1 MTSDITSL
9 PSLQPAISAM
19 RPTVSSGDVLK
30 LLTPLE
36 GLLDIGDSASGQVL
50 SSKAVGG
57 QQFQVVL
64 SLITRSGEQATVQ
77 ATSKQALAM
86 GTQVT
91 VTQLPASN
99 LAVSVQQAKANNVGT
114 LTQLDTQ
121 QLPVGTLV
129 QGKVISSQL
138 LSQAAGQP
146 TTYRSLVTLLNTAMA
161 GSILE
166 IDSPAPLRLGSL
178 LSAQV
183 QGAQSLN
190 FVPLSG
196 RLEQLAVNQQLQAQ
210 QSRQGSLE
218 GLLAAL
224 QNLGDNGEVGD
235 DLRASASRLL
245 ASLPDIRQLT
255 DARGVAQALNA
266 SGLFLEAQLTMPQ
279 NGALPDD
286 LKSSLLRL
294 VAQLVPNLPGSA
306 PFNPADAA
314 KALASMLPG
323 YVRSALGT
331 LGQVGEKPDNGG
343 FPLPTRL
350 LGSFD
355 GENDLEHLLRLAS
368 AAVSRLQ
375 SHQLSSL
382 EQSGMSED
390 GKLLTTW
397 QLEIPMRN
405 QQDIVPLQVRV
416 QREDDPREQEE
427 QPVEQREPKDRL
439 WRVELAF
446 DLDPLGPLQI
456 QAQLLRG
463 SLSGQLWAQWPA
475 TARLIDSQ
483 LGDLRERLL
492 ASGLDVS
499 DLQCHQGT
507 PPQGS
512 RTQLEQRWV
521 DETA

>member
-1 MTSDITSL
+1 MTTDITSL
-9 PSLQPAISAM
+9 ATLSPASSTL
-19 RPTVSSGDVLK
+19 RPVVSSSDVLK
-30 LLTPLE
+30 LLTPLDS
-36 GLLDIGDSASGQVL
+36 LLDIGDSASGQVL
-50 SSKAVGG
+50 SSKAVAG
-57 QQFQVVL
+57 QPFQVVL
-64 SLITRSGEQATVQ
+64 SLITSSGQQATVQ
-77 ATSKQALAM
+77 ATSQQALPQ

-91 VTQLPASN
+91 VTQLASGN
-99 LAVSVQQAKANNVGT
+99 LAVTVQQAKSTSVAT
-114 LTQLDTQ
+114 LTQLDTR

-129 QGKVISSQL
+129 QGKVISSQM
-138 LSQAAGQP
+138 QP
-146 TTYRSLVTLLNTAMA
+146 QVGTYRSLVTLLNTAMA
-161 GSILE
+161 GSTLE
-166 IDSPAPLRLGSL
+166 IDSPGPLRLGSL

-183 QGAQSLN
+183 QSSQSLA

-196 RLEQLAVNQQLQAQ
+196 RLEQLAVNQQLQTQ

-218 GLLAAL
+218 GLLRAL
-224 QNLGDNGEVGD
+224 QNLGDSSEVGD
-235 DLRASASRLL
+235 DLRASANRLL

-266 SGLFLEAQLTMPQ
+266 SGLFLEAQLLTPQ
-279 NGALPDD
+279 DGAAPDD

-294 VAQLVPNLPGSA
+294 VAQILPNLPGNA

-314 KALASMLPG
+314 KALANVLPG
-323 YVRSALGT
+323 YVRTALGT
-331 LGQVGEKPDNGG
+331 LGQVGEKPLINA
-343 FPLPTRL
+343 FPLPSRL
-350 LGSFD
+350 LGSLD
-355 GENDLEHLLRLAS
+355 GDNDLQQLLRLAS

-382 EQSGMSED
+382 EQSGLSDD
-390 GKLLTTW
+390 GKVLTTW

-416 QREDDPREQEE
+416 QREDEPDDPERQQAEHTSEHRD
-427 QPVEQREPKDRL
+427 PL
-439 WRVELAF
+439 WRVDLAF

-483 LGDLRERLL
+483 LDSLRERLL
-492 ASGLDVS
+492 ASGLVVS

-507 PPQGS
+507 PPQGA

>member
-1 MTSDITSL
+1 MTSDITGLSSQL
-9 PSLQPAISAM
+9 SSVGALRAAA
-19 RPTVSSGDVLK
+19 SSGDVLK
-30 LLTPLE
+30 VLTPLTS
-36 GLLDIGDSASGQVL
+36 LLDIGDSASGQVL
-50 SSKAVGG
+50 SSKGG
-57 QQFQVVL
+57 TGQTFQVVL
-64 SLITRSGEQATVQ
+64 SLVTSSGEQATVQ
-77 ATSKQALAM
+77 ATSKQPLPQ

-91 VTQLPASN
+91 VTQLASGN
-99 LAVSVQQAKANNVGT
+99 LAVTVQQAKSSSVGT

-138 LSQAAGQP
+138 QP
-146 TTYRSLVTLLNTAMA
+146 QLGTYRSLVTLMNTAMA

-166 IDSPAPLRLGSL
+166 IDSPGPLRLGSL

-183 QGAQSLN
+183 QGSQSLA

-196 RLEQLAVNQQLQAQ
+196 RLEQLAVNQHLQTQ

-218 GLLAAL
+218 GLLATL
-224 QNLGDNGEVGD
+224 QNLGDSREVGD
-235 DLRASASRLL
+235 DLRASANRLL

-266 SGLFLEAQLTMPQ
+266 SGLFLEAQLATPQ
-279 NGALPDD
+279 GGALPDD

-294 VAQLVPNLPGSA
+294 VAQILPNLPGSA

-314 KALASMLPG
+314 KALANVLPG

-331 LGQVGEKPDNGG
+331 LGQVGEKPANG
-343 FPLPTRL
+343 FPLPARL

-382 EQSGMSED
+382 EQSGMSDD
-390 GKLLTTW
+390 GKILTTW

-416 QREDDPREQEE
+416 QREDEPDEPRQQAEQT
-427 QPVEQREPKDRL
+427 PEQRDPL

-475 TARLIDSQ
+475 TAQLIDSQ
-483 LGDLRERLL
+483 LGSLRERLL
-492 ASGLDVS
+492 AQGLAVT

-507 PPQGS
+507 PPQGP

>member
-1 MTSDITSL
+1 MTDITSL
-9 PSLQPAISAM
+9 PTQLPSASAL
-19 RPTVSSGDVLK
+19 RASVSSGDVLK
-30 LLTPLE
+30 LLTSLD
-36 GLLDIGDSASGQVL
+36 GLLDVGDSASGQVL
-50 SSKAVGG
+50 SSKGG
-57 QQFQVVL
+57 AGQPFQVVL
-64 SLITRSGEQATVQ
+64 SLVTANGDKATVQ
-77 ATSKQALAM
+77 ATSQQPLAQ
-86 GTQVT
+86 GAQVT
-91 VTQLPASN
+91 VTHLASGN
-99 LAVSVQQAKANNVGT
+99 LAVTVQQAKASSVST

-129 QGKVISSQL
+129 QGKVLSSQF
-138 LSQAAGQP
+138 QP
-146 TTYRSLVTLLNTAMA
+146 QTANYRSLVTLLNTPMA
-161 GSILE
+161 GSTLE
-166 IDSPAPLRLGSL
+166 IDSPGPLRLGSL

-183 QGAQSLN
+183 QGSQSLS
-190 FVPLSG
+190 FLPLGG
-196 RLEQLAVNQQLQAQ
+196 RLEQLAVSQQLQTQ

-224 QNLGDNGEVGD
+224 QNLGDSSEVGD

-266 SGLFLEAQLTMPQ
+266 SGLFLEAQLLTPQ
-279 NGALPDD
+279 NGAQPDD

-294 VAQLVPNLPGSA
+294 VAQILPNLPGNA

-314 KALASMLPG
+314 KALANALPG
-323 YVRSALGT
+323 YVRTALGT
-331 LGQVGEKPDNGG
+331 LGQIGDKPDTSS
-343 FPLPTRL
+343 FPLPARL
-350 LGSFD
+350 LGGAD
-355 GENDLEHLLRLAS
+355 GENDLQNLLRLAS

-382 EQSGMSED
+382 AQSGMSED
-390 GKLLTTW
+390 GKVLTTW

-416 QREDDPREQEE
+416 QREDEPQEQAA
-427 QPVEQREPKDRL
+427 QPQEQRESKDPL
-439 WRVELAF
+439 WRVDLAF

-475 TARLIDSQ
+475 TARLIDSE
-483 LGDLRERLL
+483 LGNLRQQLL
-492 ASGLDVS
+492 AAGLAVS
-499 DLQCHQGT
+499 DLQCHQGM
-507 PPQGS
+507 PPQGPS
-512 RTQLEQRWV
+512 TQLEQRWV

>member
-1 MTSDITSL
+1 MTSDITGLSSL
-9 PSLQPAISAM
+9 LSNTGALRAAA
-19 RPTVSSGDVLK
+19 SSGDVLK
-30 LLTPLE
+30 VLTPLTS
-36 GLLDIGDSASGQVL
+36 LLDIGDSASGQVL
-50 SSKAVGG
+50 SSKGG
-57 QQFQVVL
+57 AGQSFQVVL
-64 SLITRSGEQATVQ
+64 SLITASGEQATVQ
-77 ATSKQALAM
+77 TTSKQPLAQ
-86 GTQVT
+86 GAQVT
-91 VTQLPASN
+91 VTQLASGN
-99 LAVSVQQAKANNVGT
+99 LAVTVQQARSNSVAT

-129 QGKVISSQL
+129 QGKVVSSQFQQQL
-138 LSQAAGQP
+138 GS
-146 TTYRSLVTLLNTAMA
+146 YRSLVTLMNTAMA
-161 GSILE
+161 GSTLE
-166 IDSPAPLRLGSL
+166 IDSPGPLRPGSL

-183 QGAQSLN
+183 QGSQSLA

-196 RLEQLAVNQQLQAQ
+196 RLEQLAVNQQLQTQ
-210 QSRQGSLE
+210 QARQGSLE
-218 GLLAAL
+218 GVLAAL
-224 QNLGDNGEVGD
+224 QNLGDSSEVGD
-235 DLRASASRLL
+235 DLRASANRLL

-266 SGLFLEAQLTMPQ
+266 SGLFLEAQLATPQ
-279 NGALPDD
+279 GGALPDD

-294 VAQLVPNLPGSA
+294 VAQILPNLPGNA

-314 KALASMLPG
+314 KALANALPG

-331 LGQVGEKPDNGG
+331 LGQVGEKPATG
-343 FPLPTRL
+343 FPLPTRM

-382 EQSGMSED
+382 EQSGMSDD
-390 GKLLTTW
+390 GKVLTTW

-405 QQDIVPLQVRV
+405 QQEIVPLQVRV
-416 QREDDPREQEE
+416 QREDEPDEPRQQAEQT
-427 QPVEQREPKDRL
+427 PEQRDPL

-475 TARLIDSQ
+475 TAQLIDSQ
-483 LGDLRERLL
+483 LGSLRERLL
-492 ASGLDVS
+492 AQGLAVTE
-499 DLQCHQGT
+499 LQCHQGT
-507 PPQGS
+507 PPQGP

>member
-1 MTSDITSL
+1 MTPDITSV
-9 PSLQPAISAM
+9 STLQPTPAAL
-19 RPTVSSGDVLK
+19 RPAASGADTLK
-30 LLTPLE
+30 LLTSLE
-36 GLLDIGDSASGQVL
+36 GLLNVGDSASGHVL
-50 SSKAVGG
+50 SSKAGG
-57 QQFQVVL
+57 AGQPFQVVL
-64 SLITRSGEQATVQ
+64 ALTTASGEQATVV
-77 ATSKQALAM
+77 ASSKLALPQ

-91 VTQLPASN
+91 LTQLPSGTVGVA
-99 LAVSVQQAKANNVGT
+99 VQQAKANAVAT
-114 LTQLDTQ
+114 LTQLDTR

-129 QGKVISSQL
+129 QGKVLSSELVNQGA
-138 LSQAAGQP
+138 S
-146 TTYRSLVTLLNTAMA
+146 YRSLVTLLNTAMA
-161 GSILE
+161 GSTLE
-166 IDSPAPLRLGSL
+166 IDSPGPLRVGSL

-196 RLEQLAVNQQLQAQ
+196 RLEQLAVNQQLQSQ

-224 QNLGDNGEVGD
+224 QNLGDSSDVGD
-235 DLRASASRLL
+235 DLRASANRLL

-266 SGLFLEAQLTMPQ
+266 SGLFMEAQLLTPQ
-279 NGALPDD
+279 AGALPDD

-294 VAQLVPNLPGSA
+294 VAQILPNLPGSA
-306 PFNPADAA
+306 PFNPAEAA
-314 KALASMLPG
+314 KALASALPG

-331 LGQVGEKPDNGG
+331 LGQVGEKPAPSN
-343 FPLPTRL
+343 FPLPSRL
-350 LGSFD
+350 LGGLD
-355 GENDLEHLLRLAS
+355 GDNDLQQLLRLAS

-416 QREDDPREQEE
+416 QREDEPKEQN
-427 QPVEQREPKDRL
+427 PPTPEQRDPL

-463 SLSGQLWAQWPA
+463 SLSGQLWAEWPH

-483 LGDLRERLL
+483 LDSLRQRLL
-492 ASGLDVS
+492 AQGLEVT
-499 DLQCHQGT
+499 DLQCKQGT
-507 PPQGS
+507 PPQGP

>member
-1 MTSDITSL
+1 MTPDITS
-9 PSLQPAISAM
+9 
-19 RPTVSSGDVLK
+19 VSSQQPLPAALRPVVSGVDTLK
-30 LLTPLE
+30 LLTSLE
-36 GLLDIGDSASGQVL
+36 GLLNVGDSATGQVL
-50 SSKAVGG
+50 SSKAGGVG
-57 QQFQVVL
+57 QPFQVVL
-64 SLITRSGEQATVQ
+64 ALTTASGEQATVV
-77 ATSKQALAM
+77 ASSKQALPQ

-91 VTQLPASN
+91 LTQLPSGT
-99 LAVSVQQAKANNVGT
+99 LGIVVQQSKSTALAP
-114 LTQLDTQ
+114 LTQLDTR

-129 QGKVISSQL
+129 QGKVLSSEAVPQGG
-138 LSQAAGQP
+138 S
-146 TTYRSLVTLLNTAMA
+146 YRSLVALLNTPLA
-161 GSILE
+161 GSTLALN
-166 IDSPAPLRLGSL
+166 SPGPLRVGSL

-183 QGAQSLN
+183 QGAGNLS

-196 RLEQLAVNQQLQAQ
+196 RLEQLAVHQQLQSQ

-224 QNLGDNGEVGD
+224 QTLGDSSEVAD
-235 DLRASASRLL
+235 DLRTSANRLL
-245 ASLPDIRQLT
+245 GSLPDIRQLT

-266 SGLFLEAQLTMPQ
+266 SGLFLEAQLLTPQ
-279 NGALPDD
+279 AGALPDD

-294 VAQLVPNLPGSA
+294 VAQILPNLPGSA
-306 PFNPADAA
+306 PFNPAEAA
-314 KALASMLPG
+314 KALANALPG

-331 LGQVGEKPDNGG
+331 LGQVGEKPATNS
-343 FPLPTRL
+343 FPLPSRL
-350 LGSFD
+350 LGGLD
-355 GENDLEHLLRLAS
+355 GDNDLQQLLRLAS

-390 GKLLTTW
+390 GKILTTW

-416 QREDDPREQEE
+416 QREDEPQQQHPP
-427 QPVEQREPKDRL
+427 QPTAEQRAPL

-463 SLSGQLWAQWPA
+463 SLSGQLWAEWPQ

-483 LGDLRERLL
+483 LDSLRQRLL
-492 ASGLDVS
+492 AQGLEVTE
-499 DLQCHQGT
+499 LHCNQGT
-507 PPQGS
+507 PPQGP
-512 RTQLEQRWV
+512 RTHLEQRWV
-521 DETA
+521 DENA

>member
-1 MTSDITSL
+1 MTSLSSLLPAASALRASAGTSI
-9 PSLQPAISAM
+9 A
-19 RPTVSSGDVLK
+19 SGDVVK
-30 LLTPLE
+30 LLTPLSS
-36 GLLDIGDSASGQVL
+36 LLDIGESASGQVL
-50 SSKAVGG
+50 SSKAVAG
-57 QQFQVVL
+57 QPFQVVL
-64 SLITRSGEQATVQ
+64 SLITNSGEQATVQ
-77 ATSKQALAM
+77 ATSKQPLPQ

-91 VTQLPASN
+91 VTQLASGSA
-99 LAVSVQQAKANNVGT
+99 AVTVQQVKSNAVGT
-114 LTQLDTQ
+114 LTELDTQ

-138 LSQAAGQP
+138 QPQAG
-146 TTYRSLVTLLNTAMA
+146 TYRSLVTLLNTAMA
-161 GSILE
+161 GSTLE
-166 IDSPAPLRLGSL
+166 IDSPGPLRLGSL

-196 RLEQLAVNQQLQAQ
+196 RLAQLAVNQQLQTQ

-218 GLLAAL
+218 GVLAAL
-224 QNLGDNGEVGD
+224 QNLGDSSEVGD

-245 ASLPDIRQLT
+245 ASLPDILQLT
-255 DARGVAQALNA
+255 DTRGVAQALNA
-266 SGLFLEAQLTMPQ
+266 SGLFLEAQLLTPQ
-279 NGALPDD
+279 GGALPDD

-294 VAQLVPNLPGSA
+294 VAQILPNLPGNA

-314 KALASMLPG
+314 KVLANVLPG

-331 LGQVGEKPDNGG
+331 LGQVGEKPPSG

-382 EQSGMSED
+382 EQSGLSED
-390 GKLLTTW
+390 GKVLTTW

-416 QREDDPREQEE
+416 QREDEPEDSKKQQAE
-427 QPVEQREPKDRL
+427 QPAQQREPL

-483 LGDLRERLL
+483 LDSLRERLL
-492 ASGLDVS
+492 DSGLAVS

-507 PPQGS
+507 PPQGP